1 MYLYCIVLIGAWH
14 NMTFVTLSIH
24 VDRDAGA
31 PLFPLGMYI
40 VHFVQLCTI
49 CTIMYNLYN
58 LYMLTYNYHSHL
70 GPLGEYVC
78 TPLVVSDLVSNI

>member
-24 VDRDAGA
+24 VNRDAGA
-31 PLFPLGMYI
+31 PLFHLVCTLYTLYI
-40 VHFVQLCTI
+40 CKLCTFVHFVH
-49 CTIMYNLYN
+49 

>member
-40 VHFVQLCTI
+40 VQFVH
-49 CTIMYNLYN
+49 
-58 LYMLTYNYHSHL
+58 LYMLTYNNHSHL